1 VLSINIPLT
10 RVPRPYRTLLKG
22 TLCFL
27 QEVLGSHLA
36 SVPVRKPAKDAPVYS
51 HVLARA
57 KVDARALK
65 MALYGFVVSA
75 PLSHVLVGELQKAFA
90 GRTGRAAKLGQVIA
104 SNLIVSPIQTFCKFR
119 EYSRR
124 ALHSLARSA
133 IADAGCCCCCLAG
146 FFAEFLRGFFLL
158 VYLASLA
165 VIGGAKSWDEV
176 KKTVKAGFY
185 PVIRVG
191 FASVPSVVSVLL
203 ICRVAATQVMWVS
216 SPLSLLFAQKFL
228 SPEVCDHTH
237 SRKVL
242 NDESPSDAGSTFI
255 QLWVPFFNLVSFVL
269 GVSSSFTLQGHRC
282 RSDAFPDRHTS
293 IPS

>member
-1 VLSINIPLT
+1 MFSINPIPLSET
-10 RVPRPYRTLLKG
+10 LRPYRTLLKG

-119 EYSRR
+119 GYSRR
-124 ALHSLARSA
+124 AAA
-133 IADAGCCCCCLAG
+133 AA
-146 FFAEFLRGFFLL
+146 LL
-158 VYLASLA
+158 S
-165 VIGGAKSWDEV
+165 
-176 KKTVKAGFY
+176 
-185 PVIRVG
+185 
-191 FASVPSVVSVLL
+191 
-203 ICRVAATQVMWVS
+203 
-216 SPLSLLFAQKFL
+216 SLL
-228 SPEVCDHTH
+228 T
-237 SRKVL
+237 
-242 NDESPSDAGSTFI
+242 
-255 QLWVPFFNLVSFVL
+255 
-269 GVSSSFTLQGHRC
+269 RC
-282 RSDAFPDRHTS
+282 VVISC
-293 IPS
+293 